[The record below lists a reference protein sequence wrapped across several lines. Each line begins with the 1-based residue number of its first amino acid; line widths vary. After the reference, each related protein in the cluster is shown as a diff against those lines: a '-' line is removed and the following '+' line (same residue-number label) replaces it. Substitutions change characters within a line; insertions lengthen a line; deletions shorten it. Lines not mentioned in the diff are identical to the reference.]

1 MQNCDINNSKG
12 DAKGENRQ
20 EWTLE
25 FFCSDRTSKVYLIC
39 MFLSYVENDI
49 THAYIGKMF

>member
-49 THAYIGKMF
+49 APAYIGKMF